1 MMNEFAEFKVS
12 VIIPVYNAG
21 PFVAKAVKS
30 AVDLPEVGEIILVE
44 DNSPDDAL
52 KVCRE
57 LEAKYEMIKLF
68 RHPGGVNRGVS
79 ASRNLGIEN
88 SRFPYIAFLDADDWY
103 LPERFEKDRAIFTIS
118 PDVDAVYS
126 ISVLEENQERS
137 NKNRKTK
144 PDIRE
149 EIGDAGIKKFYKH
162 ALEKRWPD
170 FHTNSITFKKE
181 FLVKDKLFDE
191 RLRLHE
197 DSELWKRLIRRGKF
211 MPGEIVRPVTVIR
224 RHDKNT
230 ITSRTLSS
238 RLKMHAVFIDNIG
251 IENLYGFEKKH
262 LIRDIARTKSR
273 YKSNIWARRFF
284 FRLNLIKAKT
294 GSNKFL
300 REFVVANL
308 K

>member
-1 MMNEFAEFKVS
+1 MKNDLTEFKVS

-21 PFVAKAVKS
+21 PFVAKAVQS

-44 DNSPDDAL
+44 DNSPDNAL
-52 KVCRE
+52 EVCRE
-57 LEAKYEMIKLF
+57 LEAKYEKIKLL
-68 RHPGGVNRGVS
+68 RHPGGDNRGVS

-88 SRFPYIAFLDADDWY
+88 SRFSYIAFLDADDWY
-103 LPERFEKDRAIFTIS
+103 LPERFKKDKIS
-118 PDVDAVYS
+118 FANSHDVDAVYS
-126 ISVLEENQERS
+126 FSVLEENHERTH
-137 NKNRKTK
+137 KNQKTK

-149 EIGDAGIKKFYKH
+149 EIGNAGIKEFYKY

-170 FHTNSITFKKE
+170 FHTNSITLKKE

-211 MPGEIVRPVTVIR
+211 MPGEILHPVTIIR

-230 ITSRTLSS
+230 ITSRTLNS

-262 LIRDIARTKSR
+262 SIRDIARTKSR
-273 YKSNIWARRFF
+273 TKSNNWARRFF